1 MSPGTGGVPGA
12 VITPQPPSAS
22 PPTGLAGTASGWGG
36 SPAVGTSD
44 ESTAGGVLTW
54 YGQAA
59 LSGAALGSAA
69 ASAGPASM
77 KSAAARAVARW
88 ARDPKVAIVS
98 AD

>member
-1 MSPGTGGVPGA
+1 MSPGTGGVPDA
-12 VITPQPPSAS
+12 VITPQPDSAS

-59 LSGAALGSAA
+59 LSGAAGSA
-69 ASAGPASM
+69 PAP
-77 KSAAARAVARW
+77 
-88 ARDPKVAIVS
+88 DLPT
-98 AD
+98 